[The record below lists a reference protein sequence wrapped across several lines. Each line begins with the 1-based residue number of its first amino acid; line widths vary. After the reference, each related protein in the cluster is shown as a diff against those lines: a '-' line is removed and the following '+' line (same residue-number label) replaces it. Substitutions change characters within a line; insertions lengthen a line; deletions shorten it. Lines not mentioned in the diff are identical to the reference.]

1 MQNVSQAW
9 KLNQEQ
15 TFVSESYIKITLGF
29 NDPEAS
35 ENATASD
42 NGSVFY
48 GNTAQ
53 IVSEVEKHIPP
64 YATLEQNLWV
74 LDGARQIL
82 PKSNFGDTGYIGNG
96 MSKADCTFDTNPIVS
111 IGFPKVFSTLLPG
124 LTIVWSNTYGECP
137 ESFKV
142 TTYNGNTAVNS
153 ITITGNSDIQSVV
166 WFDITNFNRIDI
178 EVLRW
183 CLPYHRARIS
193 NIFIGVD
200 KEYTKRDITEFK
212 HESEVD
218 PIGSSQHTSTV
229 DFSIDNTLN
238 EYDPNNDTG
247 LSKYLMERQEI
258 TVKYGFKIGDSIEW
272 LDCGVFYLSQWSAPQ
287 NGLVAK
293 FKASSLLEFMT
304 ATYIKGLY
312 RPNGIS
318 LYDLAVEVLTDAH
331 LPLNADGSVKWVI
344 DESLKNIITTAPL
357 PLISQAECLQYIA
370 QAGCC
375 VLLCDR
381 QGNLHIE
388 PIEDII
394 SSDYT
399 ISRFNSYSYPEI
411 DLQKPLSYVEV
422 KSYNYFISKDD
433 KEYEIFSG
441 SLDIN
446 GTKTIT
452 VSYSNPAVNA
462 QATVTGGTLVNA
474 VYYTNAAVLTI
485 TAAGSVNVSIIGDL
499 LSESTSDNTVK
510 NAESGVEQAVA
521 NPLITSPLHALIVGA
536 WVKDWLKNRR
546 KISAEW
552 RADPR
557 IDATDIVGVENKF
570 NTNNVRV
577 SSVSITY
584 TGAFKGKI
592 TGRTL

>member
-1 MQNVSQAW
+1 MQKVSDDW
-9 KLNQEQ
+9 KLNQQQ
-15 TFVSESYIKITLGF
+15 TFVNESYIKITLGF

-35 ENATASD
+35 ENATAFD
-42 NGSVFY
+42 NGSAFY
-48 GNTAQ
+48 GNTPQ
-53 IVSEVEKHIPP
+53 VVSEVEKNFPP
-64 YATLEQNLWV
+64 YATLEQNLWL
-74 LDGARQIL
+74 LDGQRKIL
-82 PKSNFGDTGYIGNG
+82 PTENFGDAGFISGLI
-96 MSKADCTFDTNPIVS
+96 SKEDCSFGTNPIVS
-111 IGFPKVFSTLLPG
+111 INFPKVFSTLLPG

-142 TTYNGNTAVNS
+142 TTYNGDEEVNS
-153 ITITGNSDIQSVV
+153 TTITGNKDIQSVV

-183 CLPYHRARIS
+183 CLPYHRARIRH
-193 NIFIGVD
+193 IFIGVD
-200 KEYTKRDITEFK
+200 REYTKRDITEFK

-218 PIGSSQHTSTV
+218 PIGSSLHSSVV
-229 DFSIDNTLN
+229 DFSVDNTSN
-238 EYDPNNDTG
+238 EYDPNNETG

-258 TVKYGFKIGDSIEW
+258 SVKYGFKINDDIEW

-293 FKASSLLEFMT
+293 FTASSLLEFMT
-304 ATYIKGLY
+304 ATFIKGLY

-318 LYDLAVEVLTDAH
+318 LYDLALEVLTEAK
-331 LPLNADGSVKWVI
+331 LPLNADGSVKWVL
-344 DESLKNIITTAPL
+344 DESLKNIITYAPL

-381 QGNLHIE
+381 KGNLHIE
-388 PIEDII
+388 PIENVE
-394 SSDYT
+394 SEDYT
-399 ISRFNSYSYPEI
+399 ISRFNAYSYPEI

-422 KSYNYFISKDD
+422 KSYNYFVSEDD
-433 KEYEIFSG
+433 KDWEIFSG
-441 SLDIN
+441 TLNIE

-462 QATVTGGTLVNA
+462 RATVTDGTLIGA
-474 VYYTNAAVLTI
+474 TYYTNAAVLTI
-485 TAAGSVNVSIIGDL
+485 AAAGDVQVSIIGDI
-499 LSESTSDNTVK
+499 LSESRSDYVVN
-510 NAESGVEQAVA
+510 NAESGVEQTVA
-521 NPLITSPLHALIVGA
+521 NPLITSPLHALLVGT
-536 WVKDWLKNRR
+536 WVREWLKNRR

-557 IDATDIVGVENKF
+557 LDATDIIGVENKF
-570 NTNNVRV
+570 NTNKVRV

>member
-1 MQNVSQAW
+1 
-9 KLNQEQ
+9 
-15 TFVSESYIKITLGF
+15 
-29 NDPEAS
+29 
-35 ENATASD
+35 
-42 NGSVFY
+42 
-48 GNTAQ
+48 
-53 IVSEVEKHIPP
+53 
-64 YATLEQNLWV
+64 
-74 LDGARQIL
+74 
-82 PKSNFGDTGYIGNG
+82 
-96 MSKADCTFDTNPIVS
+96 
-111 IGFPKVFSTLLPG
+111 
-124 LTIVWSNTYGECP
+124 
-137 ESFKV
+137 
-142 TTYNGNTAVNS
+142 
-153 ITITGNSDIQSVV
+153 
-166 WFDITNFNRIDI
+166 
-178 EVLRW
+178 
-183 CLPYHRARIS
+183 
-193 NIFIGVD
+193 
-200 KEYTKRDITEFK
+200 
-212 HESEVD
+212 
-218 PIGSSQHTSTV
+218 
-229 DFSIDNTLN
+229 
-238 EYDPNNDTG
+238 
-247 LSKYLMERQEI
+247 MERQEI

-422 KSYNYFISKDD
+422 KSYNYFISEDD